1 MEEEKVQEI
10 LEKLKQTC
18 PDLEVSMLQT
28 KQRGDRR
35 LIVIQG
41 FSATGDI
48 DDWSINVVNPIMWRM
63 QDKLAEYDGGM
74 LDFRMLFI
82 RGNQFVLWS
91 PDVHFG
97 DVFAEFTKPLHKEVY
112 GYEAQQHY
120 IGGCSDINDVLDYLT
135 HTQVWF

>member
-1 MEEEKVQEI
+1 MEKEKIQEI

-18 PDLEVSMLQT
+18 PDFEVSLLRT
-28 KQRGDRR
+28 EQRGGRY

-41 FSATGDI
+41 FSAVGDI

-63 QDKLAEYDGGM
+63 QDRLAEYDGGTR
-74 LDFRMLFI
+74 DFRLLFI
-82 RGNQFVLWS
+82 RSNQFVLWS
-91 PDVHFG
+91 PDVYCG

-112 GYEAQQHY
+112 GFEAQQHY
-120 IGGCSDINDVLDYLT
+120 IGVCKDINDVLDYLT